1 MKVFRN
7 GLIAGVL
14 ILALGLTGCSSV
26 GGEQWV
32 AKVNGQAISV
42 KDFDARVSEIQT
54 YYESQGMNFEAEEAK
69 QALDQVKGELLE
81 SMIAYTLVDQ
91 EVKKQGLNPDD
102 PKVKEQEDNIKSM
115 LGDEAT
121 YTNWLK
127 QQGISQSEFKNY
139 LVLLTNVTKDVTVT
153 DEQIKAYFDSH
164 PEEFGGQPEQVKAR
178 HILVETEEKAKE
190 LIAKLDGG
198 ADFVQLAK
206 ENSTEPGAAESGGDL
221 GYFPKEAMVPEFAT
235 AAFAQEVGTYSKAPV
250 KTEFGYHV
258 IKVEDHKQAVKADF
272 NQAKAQV
279 TEAAL
284 ASTRAEKFDA
294 YFKELRENANVE
306 YTKLA
311 PAAK

>member
-14 ILALGLTGCSSV
+14 ILALGLTGCSSI
-26 GGEQWV
+26 GGEQWI
-32 AKVNGQAISV
+32 AKVNGQTISV

-54 YYESQGMNFEAEEAK
+54 YYESQGMNFESEEAK

-121 YTNWLK
+121 YTSWLK
-127 QQGISQSEFKNY
+127 QQGITQSEFKNY

-153 DEQIKAYFDSH
+153 DEQIRAYFDSH

-178 HILVETEEKAKE
+178 HILVEAEEKAKE

-206 ENSTEPGAAESGGDL
+206 ENSTEPGAADSGGDL
-221 GYFPKEAMVPEFAT
+221 GYFPKGTMVPEFET
-235 AAFAQEVGTYSKAPV
+235 AVFAQEVGTYSKTPV

-279 TEAAL
+279 AEAAL
-284 ASTRAEKFDA
+284 ASARAEKFDA
-294 YFKELRENANVE
+294 YFKGLRENANVE